1 MKWEKYTIRTT
12 TEAEDFVSSM
22 LADLGVEGV
31 QIEDNIPLSA
41 EEKAQ
46 LFIDILPE
54 LPPDDGEASVSFF
67 LEAGE
72 PHEELLAQV
81 RDGLEGLRAF
91 VEIGAGAIRQ
101 GETEDKDWINNWK
114 QYFKPFVIE
123 DILIK
128 PTWEEVPDLQ
138 GYRHVIEIDPGISFG
153 TGRHETTQLCIRQ
166 LCWHLKPG
174 DKLLDVGCG
183 SGILSLVG
191 LKLGT
196 GRVTGTD
203 IDPICMEAAREN
215 LLANHLPEE
224 QALFCQG
231 NLIDD
236 PGLQERVGDGY
247 DIVTANILAD
257 VIIPLSPVIPRHV
270 KQGGIYISSGI
281 IDFKEEPVKAAVQA
295 AGFEILEVS
304 RQGEWVG
311 ITARKL

>member
-128 PTWEEVPDLQ
+128 PTWEEVPDL
-138 GYRHVIEIDPGISFG
+138 
-153 TGRHETTQLCIRQ
+153 
-166 LCWHLKPG
+166 
-174 DKLLDVGCG
+174 
-183 SGILSLVG
+183 
-191 LKLGT
+191 
-196 GRVTGTD
+196 
-203 IDPICMEAAREN
+203 
-215 LLANHLPEE
+215 
-224 QALFCQG
+224 
-231 NLIDD
+231 
-236 PGLQERVGDGY
+236 
-247 DIVTANILAD
+247 
-257 VIIPLSPVIPRHV
+257 PRLN
-270 KQGGIYISSGI
+270 
-281 IDFKEEPVKAAVQA
+281 PVKT
-295 AGFEILEVS
+295 S
-304 RQGEWVG
+304 
-311 ITARKL
+311 